1 MPKIVVV
8 GSSNTDMV
16 VKTTR
21 FPEPGE
27 TIIGGDFFMFPGG
40 KGANQAVAAS
50 RAGGS
55 IVFICAVGDD
65 VFGQNAL
72 EGYREEG
79 IDVDSA
85 KIVKDAAS
93 GVALITV
100 NEKGENEIVVAS
112 GTNANLSAIYVSGI
126 VEEME
131 DDGIFLTQLE
141 TPIETI
147 EYLAHYS
154 KLTDQPLIINPAPAQ
169 ELSNAILDGLFL
181 ITPNETEAK
190 ILTGISIGDEVS
202 IQHAAQ
208 ALLQKGVQNV
218 IITLG
223 DRGAYFMNHETHFL
237 VPSYPVNAVDTTA
250 AGDVFN
256 GVLTVCLSQ
265 NMNWKESIE
274 YANRAAALSVMK
286 MGAQGSAPYKEE
298 IDKFN

>member
-1 MPKIVVV
+1 MPKIIVI

-16 VKTTR
+16 VKTER

-40 KGANQAVAAS
+40 KGANQAVAAA
-50 RAGGS
+50 RAGGEV
-55 IVFICAVGDD
+55 IFICAVGDD

-72 EGYREEG
+72 EGYRDEG

-85 KIVKDAAS
+85 KIIKDAAS

-100 NEKGENEIVVAS
+100 NVKGENEIVVAS
-112 GTNANLSAIYVSGI
+112 GTNAKLSPIYISEVI
-126 VEEME
+126 E
-131 DDGIFLTQLE
+131 DMDNDGMFLTQLE
-141 TPIETI
+141 TPVETI
-147 EYLAHYS
+147 EYLARYS
-154 KLTDQPLIINPAPAQ
+154 KLTDQALIINPAPAQ
-169 ELSNAILDGLFL
+169 ELSDAILDALFL
-181 ITPNETEAK
+181 ITPNETEAR
-190 ILTGISIGDEVS
+190 ILTGISVDNDISMEK
-202 IQHAAQ
+202 AAI
-208 ALLQKGVQNV
+208 ALLNKGVQNV

-223 DRGAYFMNHETHFL
+223 SRGAFFMNREEKFSVASHE
-237 VPSYPVNAVDTTA
+237 VKAVDTTA

-265 NMNWKESIE
+265 HMGWRESIA
-274 YANRAAALSVMK
+274 YANKAAALSVTK

>member
-1 MPKIVVV
+1 MPKIIVV

-16 VKTTR
+16 VKTQR

-40 KGANQAVAAS
+40 KGANQAVAAV
-50 RAGGS
+50 RAGGE
-55 IVFICAVGDD
+55 VTFICAVGDD

-72 EGYREEG
+72 DGYREEG

-100 NEKGENEIVVAS
+100 NEEGENEIVVAS
-112 GTNANLSAIYVSGI
+112 GTNAKLSPIYVSE
-126 VEEME
+126 VMDEM
-131 DDGIFLTQLE
+131 DNDGIFLTQLE
-141 TPIETI
+141 TPTETV
-147 EYLAHYS
+147 EYLARYS
-154 KLTDQPLIINPAPAQ
+154 KLTNQPLIINPAPAQ
-169 ELSNAILDGLFL
+169 ELSDDVLDGLFL

-190 ILTGISIGDEVS
+190 ILTGIPVDDDSS
-202 IQHAAQ
+202 MATAAL
-208 ALLQKGVQNV
+208 ALLNKGVQNV

-223 DRGAYFMNHETHFL
+223 SRGAFFMNHEERFL
-237 VPSYPVNAVDTTA
+237 VPSTKVEAIDTTA

-265 NMNWKESIE
+265 DMEWKESII
-274 YANRAAALSVMK
+274 YANKAAALSVTK

-298 IDKFN
+298 IEKF

>member
-1 MPKIVVV
+1 MPKIIVV

-16 VKTTR
+16 VKTQR

-40 KGANQAVAAS
+40 KGANQAVAAA
-50 RAGGS
+50 RAGGD
-55 IVFICAVGDD
+55 VTFICSVGDD
-65 VFGQNAL
+65 VFGQSAL
-72 EGYREEG
+72 EGYRDEG
-79 IDVDSA
+79 IDVNAA

-100 NEKGENEIVVAS
+100 NGEGENEIVVAS
-112 GTNANLSAIYVSGI
+112 GTNTNLSPIYVSE
-126 VEEME
+126 VMEEM
-131 DDGIFLTQLE
+131 DNDGIFLTQLE

-147 EYLAHYS
+147 EYLARYS

-169 ELSNAILDGLFL
+169 KLSDAILDGLFL

-190 ILTGISIGDEVS
+190 ILTGISVDDDPSMEA
-202 IQHAAQ
+202 AAQ
-208 ALLQKGVQNV
+208 ALLDSGVQHV

-223 DRGAYFMNHETHFL
+223 SRGAFFMNREEKFL
-237 VPSYPVNAVDTTA
+237 VPSHQVKVIDTTA

-256 GVLTVCLSQ
+256 GVLTVCLSN
-265 NMNWKESIE
+265 NMGWRESIA
-274 YANRAAALSVMK
+274 YANKAAALSVTK

-298 IDKFN
+298 INKFN

>member
-1 MPKIVVV
+1 MPKIIVV

-16 VKTTR
+16 LKTAR

-40 KGANQAVAAS
+40 KGANQAVAAA
-50 RAGGS
+50 RAGGE
-55 IVFICAVGDD
+55 VAFICALGDD

-79 IDVDSA
+79 INVDSA
-85 KIVKDAAS
+85 KVIKVAAS

-100 NEKGENEIVVAS
+100 NAEGENEIVVAS
-112 GTNANLSAIYVSGI
+112 GTNAKLSPIYVSE
-126 VEEME
+126 VME
-131 DDGIFLTQLE
+131 KMDNDGIFLTQLE
-141 TPIETI
+141 TPVETI
-147 EYLAHYS
+147 EYLARYS

-169 ELSNAILDGLFL
+169 ELSDAVLEGLFL

-190 ILTGISIGDEVS
+190 LLTGISVENAISMEE
-202 IQHAAQ
+202 AAE
-208 ALLQKGVQNV
+208 ALLDMGVKNV

-223 DRGAYFMNHETHFL
+223 SRGAFFMNREDLFL
-237 VPSYPVNAVDTTA
+237 VPSRQVKAVDTTA

-256 GVLTVCLSQ
+256 GVLTVCISQ
-265 NMNWKESIE
+265 DIGWHESIA
-274 YANRAAALSVMK
+274 YANSAAALSVTK

>member
-1 MPKIVVV
+1 MSKVIIV

-16 VKTTR
+16 VKTAR

-40 KGANQAVAAS
+40 KGANQAVAAA
-50 RAGGS
+50 RAGGE
-55 IVFICAVGDD
+55 VTFICAVGDD

-79 IDVDSA
+79 INVDAA

-100 NEKGENEIVVAS
+100 NGEGENEIVVAS
-112 GTNANLSAIYVSGI
+112 GTNAVLSPIYVSE
-126 VEEME
+126 VMEEM
-131 DDGIFLTQLE
+131 DNDGIFLTQLE
-141 TPIETI
+141 TPIETVD
-147 EYLAHYS
+147 YLARYS
-154 KLTDQPLIINPAPAQ
+154 KLTGQPLIINPAPAQ
-169 ELSNAILDGLFL
+169 ELSKDVLDGLFL

-190 ILTGISIGDEVS
+190 ILTGILVEDDPSLE
-202 IQHAAQ
+202 AAAL
-208 ALLQKGVQNV
+208 ALLDSGVQNV

-223 DRGAYFMNHETHFL
+223 SRGAFFMNGKEHFL
-237 VPSYPVNAVDTTA
+237 VPSHQVNALDTTA

-256 GVLTVCLSQ
+256 GVLTVCLS
-265 NMNWKESIE
+265 NKMGWRESIA
-274 YANRAAALSVMK
+274 YANKAAALSVTK

-298 IDKFN
+298 INKFN